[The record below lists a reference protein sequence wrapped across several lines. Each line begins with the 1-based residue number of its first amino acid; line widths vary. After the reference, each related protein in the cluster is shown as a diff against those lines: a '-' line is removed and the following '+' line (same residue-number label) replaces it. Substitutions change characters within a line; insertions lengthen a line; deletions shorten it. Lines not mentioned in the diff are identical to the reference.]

1 MRVRWSVNRDSCY
14 GGGDLIFILFSLLAF
29 GYILLAATVQY
40 SRYTIHNGIFLASFV
55 PACGLH
61 VICMFLSA
69 SMPPTSKYFV
79 YHGALLWSS
88 ISTPYYVLDCAASMP
103 SPWVAEWMLSRP
115 METRHLRLGALGAV
129 DRPSVSAGLN

>member
-55 PACGLH
+55 LACGLH
-61 VICMFLSA
+61 VICMFLE
-69 SMPPTSKYFV
+69 MTPQVYVYYFQV
-79 YHGALLWSS
+79 YYCVLLWSS
-88 ISTPYYVLDCAASMP
+88 ISTP
-103 SPWVAEWMLSRP
+103 
-115 METRHLRLGALGAV
+115 
-129 DRPSVSAGLN
+129 